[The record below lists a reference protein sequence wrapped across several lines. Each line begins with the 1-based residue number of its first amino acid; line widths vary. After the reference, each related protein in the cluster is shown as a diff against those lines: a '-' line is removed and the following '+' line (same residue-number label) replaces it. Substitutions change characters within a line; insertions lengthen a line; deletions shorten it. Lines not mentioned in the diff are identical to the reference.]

1 MLRITDVAKSFQ
13 GRRILDGLSLTV
25 AAGEIFTILGASGCG
40 KTTLLRIV
48 AGLETADAGAVAFKD
63 RVWVDVA
70 RRELVP
76 PQRRGIGL
84 VFQSYAVWPHLTVFD
99 NVAYPLRNAKRS
111 AADIRARVAEVLRIV
126 GLDGLEDRPAT
137 QLSGGQQQRVAMARA
152 LAPDP
157 DLLLLDEP
165 FSNLDVTLRKQLR
178 LELRRIQQRL
188 GLTVVLVTH
197 DQSDAFTLSDR
208 IAVLRDG
215 AVEQIGTPE
224 EIYDSPR
231 SDFVRGFVGRSTAL
245 DGVLADDGHG
255 GPLARIDGGGALPV
269 RLSGAVAA
277 GDAVAVWIRPEDV
290 VLTDADGGASPALA
304 GWVRDRV
311 FAGDRYETF
320 VELDGGQRL
329 VVDQP
334 RGSRFEPGRRVA
346 IRVDQPPPAI
356 RLPPAP

>member
-1 MLRITDVAKSFQ
+1 MLRITGLAKGFQ
-13 GRRILDGLSLTV
+13 GHRVLDGLSLSVRT
-25 AAGEIFTILGASGCG
+25 GEIFTLLGASGCG

-48 AGLETADAGAVAFKD
+48 AGLETADAGTVAFKD
-63 RVWVDVA
+63 RLWVDAA
-70 RRELVP
+70 RRHVTP

-84 VFQSYAVWPHLTVFD
+84 VFQSYAVWPHLSVFE
-99 NVAYPLRNAKRS
+99 NVAYPLRNRKDR
-111 AADIRARVAEVLRIV
+111 ADAVRARVADMLRIV

-157 DLLLLDEP
+157 ELLLLDEP
-165 FSNLDVTLRKQLR
+165 FSNLDVVLRKQLR

-215 AVEQIGTPE
+215 AVEQTGTPE

-231 SDFVRGFVGRSTAL
+231 TDFVRGFVGRSSAL
-245 DGVLADDGHG
+245 QGVLADDGRG
-255 GPLARIDGGGALPV
+255 GPTVRLPGGGALPV
-269 RLSGAVAA
+269 RPSGGLRVGEPA
-277 GDAVAVWIRPEDV
+277 AVWIRPEE
-290 VLTDADGGASPALA
+290 VLLDDAGFSGEAALA
-304 GWVRDRV
+304 GAVRDRV

-320 VELDGGQRL
+320 IELDGGQTL
-329 VVDQP
+329 VAYQP

-346 IRVDQPPPAI
+346 VRLDPVPPAV
-356 RLPPAP
+356 PPT